1 MIAHLNVI
9 KGLLEAQGVTVYLM
23 DKIARDEDATTYPYV
38 VLSPGYG
45 RAGERPLGGR
55 LDSIDQDLQ
64 VRWVGATAA
73 SMLGLLRVGRKVLA
87 PGQGPLR
94 LVGPGWR
101 ATLRFL
107 RHEVADVDRDV
118 TITEL
123 GTHPHFGVDAFHLV
137 STPTRLPE
145 EG

>member
-1 MIAHLNVI
+1 MIDHLNAIGV
-9 KGLLEAQGVTVYLM
+9 LLEERGFTVHVM
-23 DKIARDEDATTYPYV
+23 DHIAREEDPTTYPYV
-38 VLSPGYG
+38 LLSPGYG
-45 RAGERPLGGR
+45 RPGERPVGGR
-55 LDSIDQDLQ
+55 LDSIDHDLQ

-73 SMLGLLRVGRKVLA
+73 SMLGLLRDGRKVLA
-87 PGQGPLR
+87 PDQGPLR
-94 LVGPGWR
+94 LQVPGRR

-107 RHEVADVDRDV
+107 RHEMAEVDRDV
-118 TITEL
+118 TISEL